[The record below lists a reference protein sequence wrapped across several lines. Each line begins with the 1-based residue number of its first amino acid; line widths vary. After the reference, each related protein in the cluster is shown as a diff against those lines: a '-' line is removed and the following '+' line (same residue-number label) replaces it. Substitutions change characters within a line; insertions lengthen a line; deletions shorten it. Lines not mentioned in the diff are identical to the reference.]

1 MAAST
6 KRWPDVSAQS
16 CRPDRFVG
24 SWKLV
29 AATALLAVSSVAA
42 DSSSGSGGTP
52 SKPGSESAPTAP
64 IAESTGTAAAAPA
77 EAPADSGAAGG
88 ETATQGSSAE
98 RTALN
103 LLGQVDSS
111 SGESRRNEN
120 VQITLI
126 NNNVL
131 KELNMRMGTTA
142 TIVRGFDA
150 DKGYFGTEF
159 GGAPSSQIHLPT
171 AKASDFHG
179 NIYETHNN
187 SVFSARSFFQVGGVK
202 PARTNDYGF
211 RLGAPLWSGG
221 HFTVDGNQQKIRG
234 NVNGNVLV
242 PAPDE
247 RTPLA
252 TDPQLRA
259 FVSRILD
266 SFPDELP
273 NRTDINPR
281 ALNTNAPQ
289 QIDGDSIGARFDQAA
304 GESDALFFNYRFNTQ
319 IVNAFQLVKGQN
331 PDTTTRSHAGKMTWN
346 RTWSARTSSDVSA
359 GFQRVTSLIVQ
370 DESALG
376 PMIWSG
382 REIQTL
388 GTSSV
393 PFDRA
398 QNQFRYAAM
407 VRHTRG
413 AHLLTGGAEVARDQL
428 NGVESSGHTGM
439 IMFTSDFEDEFGG
452 TRDTITNIR
461 LGTPS
466 RFTKGIGNTHRGFRR
481 WRMQYFMGDQ
491 WRATANL
498 TLNLGIR
505 YEPVTTPIEVNGL
518 SELPYGCDCNN
529 LAPRFGFA
537 YRAGSWGVFRGA
549 YGLHYGEIFAATYSQ
564 ERFNPPQ
571 NIRVSVTAPNLLD
584 PLAGLSLDAVDPNA
598 RSTITRISPDLV
610 APYSHQYNFSWEL
623 APAKN
628 WTLRL
633 GYLGSRTH
641 RLLAGWPFNRAR
653 AVPGIALTTKTV
665 NDRRPDPRF
674 FDIRHIL
681 NGSRAYYDAAKASL
695 TTSRWHGLSMDW
707 SYWFSKAIDLG
718 AHYASNAS
726 SRDAFAGRSQSE
738 FEVHGDVK
746 GLSNFDQP
754 HASSLRLTYQ
764 TPRLG
769 GTETFWNRAFGRWD
783 LFSIVLLKTGTPFGV
798 RSGSDGPG
806 FGNVDG
812 ASGDRPHI
820 LDPSILG
827 RSIDHPDTASLRLPH
842 SAFAFIQPGE
852 TRGNLARNA
861 FRKDGIRNV
870 NFAVS
875 RSWKI
880 AGEKAVTFRA
890 EAINFLNTAQ
900 FAPPGGELS
909 AANFGVITNTLNDG
923 RSFRFLLRLS
933 F

>member
-1 MAAST
+1 MVT
-6 KRWPDVSAQS
+6 LI
-16 CRPDRFVG
+16 F
-24 SWKLV
+24 
-29 AATALLAVSSVAA
+29 AVSSVAA
-42 DSSSGSGGTP
+42 DSLSESGSTP
-52 SKPGSESAPTAP
+52 PRPDSESHPTAS
-64 IAESTGTAAAAPA
+64 ISDSGALAAAEPA
-77 EAPADSGAAGG
+77 EAPSDSGAAGG
-88 ETATQGSSAE
+88 QTAGSSAE

-120 VQITLI
+120 VDITLI
-126 NNNVL
+126 DNNVL
-131 KELNMRMGTTA
+131 KELNIRMGTTA
-142 TIVRGFDA
+142 TIVRSFDA
-150 DKGYFGTEF
+150 DKGYFGAEF
-159 GGAPSSQIHLPT
+159 GGAPAAQIHLP
-171 AKASDFHG
+171 AAQASRFHG
-179 NIYETHNN
+179 DFYESHNN

-221 HFTVDGNQQKIRG
+221 HFTVDGNQQRIRG

-242 PAPDE
+242 PGPGE

-252 TDPQLRA
+252 TDPQLRE
-259 FVSRILD
+259 FVSKILD

-273 NRTDINPR
+273 NRTDINAR

-289 QIDGDSIGARFDQAA
+289 EIDNDSIGARFDQAA
-304 GESDALFFNYRFNTQ
+304 GESDAFFFNYRFKTQ
-319 IVNAFQLVKGQN
+319 KVNAFQLVKGQN
-331 PDTTTRSHAGKMTWN
+331 PDTTTRSHDGKITWN
-346 RTWSARTSSDVSA
+346 RTWSARTTSDVSA

-376 PMIWSG
+376 PLVYAG
-382 REIQTL
+382 RQL
-388 GTSSV
+388 QSLGGTSSV

-398 QNQFRYAAM
+398 QNQFRYAAI

-413 AHLLTGGAEVARDQL
+413 AHLLTTGAAVAREQL

-439 IMFTSDFEDEFGG
+439 IMFSSDFK
-452 TRDTITNIR
+452 RDAITNMR

-481 WRMQYFMGDQ
+481 WRMQYFIGDQ

-518 SELPYGCDCNN
+518 SEIPYGCDCNN
-529 LAPRFGFA
+529 FAPRFGFA
-537 YRAGSWGVFRGA
+537 YGAGAWGVFRGA

-571 NIRVSVTAPNLLD
+571 YVRVSVPAPILLD
-584 PLAGLSLDAVDPNA
+584 VLGRLSADSPEPGA
-598 RSTITRISPDLV
+598 RSTVTRISPDLV

-623 APAKN
+623 VPAKN

-653 AVPGIALTTKTV
+653 AVPDTKLMTTQTV
-665 NDRRPDPRF
+665 NERRPDPRF

-695 TTSRWHGLSMDW
+695 TTSRWQGLSMDW

-718 AHYASNAS
+718 AHYASNAG
-726 SRDAFAGRSQSE
+726 SRDAFGGRSQSE

-754 HASSLRLTYQ
+754 HASSWRLTYE

-769 GTETFWNRAFGRWD
+769 GAKTFWNRAFGRWE
-783 LFSIVLLKTGTPFGV
+783 LFSIVLLKTGTPFLI

-812 ASGDRPHI
+812 SSGDRPDI

-827 RSIDHPDTASLRLPH
+827 RSIDYPDTAPVRLPR
-842 SAFAFIQPGE
+842 SAFAFIQLGE
-852 TRGNLARNA
+852 ARGNLARNA

-870 NFAVS
+870 NFSVS

-880 AGEKAVTFRA
+880 AGEKTLTFRA
-890 EAINFLNTAQ
+890 ESINFLNAPQ
-900 FAPPGGELS
+900 FAEPGTELS
-909 AANFGVITNTLNDG
+909 GANFGQITNTLNDG
-923 RSFRFLLRLS
+923 RTFRFLLRFS